1 MDNLTKAKMLADQLP
16 PFTGKSFKSGF
27 YQGALIALN
36 SENAPKTKFDWK
48 SINTLEDALAY
59 TGKRPEDVFKA
70 SDPVRRQALDILEFV
85 IELIGEGYIADYT
98 NPNQRKWFPVFNL
111 SSGFVFSS
119 SYYDCSRTH
128 AGCGSRLCSE
138 NEEKSNH
145 VGIKFQSY
153 WMDLITK

>member
-1 MDNLTKAKMLADQLP
+1 MVDQLP
-16 PFTGKSFKSGF
+16 PLTGKSFKNGF
-27 YQGALIALN
+27 YQGVIMALN
-36 SENAPKTKFDWK
+36 EENKQKPKFDWK

-59 TGKRPEDVFKA
+59 TGKRPEDVYNV

-85 IELIGEGYIADYT
+85 IELIGEGFVADYT
-98 NPNQRKWFPVFNL
+98 NPDQKKWVPLFNL
-111 SSGFVFSS
+111 SSGFVFSYS
-119 SYYDCSRTH
+119 LYSYSDAG

-145 VGIKFQSY
+145 IGIKFQSY